1 MVEWLKPHQVESAIK
16 IQLHSIELII
26 NKDKDNDETFQNY
39 INLNKE

>member
-16 IQLHSIELII
+16 IQLHSIKLII
-26 NKDKDNDETFQNY
+26 NKDNDETFQNY